1 MATYIAR
8 RLLATIPVIILISLI
23 TFFAVAL
30 LPGDPVLAVLGEE
43 ADLNA
48 VEAIRQQLG
57 LDRPVLVRYFDW
69 IGNAIQGDFGKSV
82 RAGDDVSTLLSKR
95 LEVTLELGILAMMIA
110 LMIGIPLGLIAGS
123 RPNTPFDYG
132 GTMFAVLGA
141 AIPNFWLAL
150 MLVLFFSV
158 RLGWFPTTGFTSF
171 LDDPLENLRSLIL
184 PAIAIGV
191 FQSAVLA
198 RQTRAALVEVLRQD
212 YVRTAYAKGL
222 RGRTVIVRHAFRNAL
237 IPVVTVL
244 GIQVSTIVGGAIIIE
259 SVFALPG
266 VGKLLIDSIFQREV
280 ITVQAIALLVATA
293 VALANL
299 VVDVSYAFLDPRIR
313 YA

>member
-150 MLVLFFSV
+150 MLVLFF
-158 RLGWFPTTGFTSF
+158 
-171 LDDPLENLRSLIL
+171 
-184 PAIAIGV
+184 A
-191 FQSAVLA
+191 
-198 RQTRAALVEVLRQD
+198 
-212 YVRTAYAKGL
+212 VRTALASQPPASPASSMIHSRTCARLSCRPSPSGYSSRPSWRAK
-222 RGRTVIVRHAFRNAL
+222 RGPPWWRCCDRTTSARPTPKA
-237 IPVVTVL
+237 
-244 GIQVSTIVGGAIIIE
+244 SGGG
-259 SVFALPG
+259 P
-266 VGKLLIDSIFQREV
+266 
-280 ITVQAIALLVATA
+280 
-293 VALANL
+293 
-299 VVDVSYAFLDPRIR
+299 
-313 YA
+313 

>member
-1 MATYIAR
+1 M
-8 RLLATIPVIILISLI
+8 
-23 TFFAVAL
+23 
-30 LPGDPVLAVLGEE
+30 
-43 ADLNA
+43 
-48 VEAIRQQLG
+48 
-57 LDRPVLVRYFDW
+57 
-69 IGNAIQGDFGKSV
+69 
-82 RAGDDVSTLLSKR
+82 
-95 LEVTLELGILAMMIA
+95 
-110 LMIGIPLGLIAGS
+110 
-123 RPNTPFDYG
+123 
-132 GTMFAVLGA
+132 
-141 AIPNFWLAL
+141 
-150 MLVLFFSV
+150 
-158 RLGWFPTTGFTSF
+158 
-171 LDDPLENLRSLIL
+171 
-184 PAIAIGV
+184 
-191 FQSAVLA
+191 
-198 RQTRAALVEVLRQD
+198 LRQD

>member
-171 LDDPLENLRSLIL
+171 LDDPVENLRSLIL